1 MDVSDPTAGTSL
13 VISVVLVVS
22 ALCEGSFPFHF
33 TVRFCFAYIFVLLH

>member
-1 MDVSDPTAGTSL
+1 MAMDVSDPTAGTSL
-13 VISVVLVVS
+13 VISVVVS